1 MFGNTI
7 AMAEKSLDCLWKKQE
22 AINNNLANIDTPGYK
37 RTQVSFE
44 ETYRKRLLAASET
57 KSDKKI
63 KEAIQGMNYTVS
75 SRDDSARVDENN
87 VNADVENTEMTRTW
101 LHYYYLLQSVTSD
114 IKMYQTAIKG
124 Q

>member
-7 AMAEKSLDCLWKKQE
+7 AMAQKSLDCLWKKQE
-22 AINNNLANIDTPGYK
+22 VLSNNLSNIDTPGFK
-37 RTQVSFE
+37 RSQVSFE
-44 ETYRKRLLAASET
+44 ETFRKRLTAASET
-57 KSDKKI
+57 NSSAKMR
-63 KEAIQGMNYTVS
+63 EAIDGTNYTVY

-87 VNADVENTEMTRTW
+87 VNAEVEESEMTRTW

-114 IKMYQTAIKG
+114 VKRYQTAIKG

>member
-7 AMAEKSLDCLWKKQE
+7 MMAQKSLDCLWKKQE
-22 AINNNLANIDTPGYK
+22 AISMNLANVDTPGYK
-37 RTQVSFE
+37 RKQVSFE
-44 ETYRKRLLAASET
+44 ETFRKRLQAAGET
-57 KSDKKI
+57 RSDKKM
-63 KEAIQGMNYTVS
+63 KEAIAGTDYTVY

-101 LHYYYLLQSVTSD
+101 LHYNYLLNTITSD
-114 IKMYQTAIKG
+114 VKRFQTAIKG

>member
-37 RTQVSFE
+37 RKQVSFE

-114 IKMYQTAIKG
+114 IKMYQTEIKG

>member
-7 AMAEKSLDCLWKKQE
+7 AMAQKSLDCLWKKQE
-22 AINNNLANIDTPGYK
+22 VLSNNISNIDTPGYK
-37 RTQVSFE
+37 RQQVSFE
-44 ETYRKRLLAASET
+44 ETFRKRLIAADET
-57 KSDKKI
+57 RSSSKMR
-63 KEAIQGMNYTVS
+63 EAIDGTEYTIY

-87 VNADVENTEMTRTW
+87 VNADVEETEMTRTW

-114 IKMYQTAIKG
+114 VKRYQTAIKG